1 MAKQRELRRQLAL
14 PANDTED
21 RRMCLFFLKVV
32 L

>member
-14 PANDTED
+14 PANDMED
-21 RRMCLFFLKVV
+21 RRMCFFFLKVV